1 MKFRA
6 LIGFLILLV
15 STPSM
20 AQAVTQKE
28 LDKFIPSGYRIV
40 KWVEADLDGDK
51 DKDVV
56 IAVEAKNIRYG
67 DLNNPPAK
75 IIVLFR
81 KGKRLEKVWEF
92 DDGSSYVIGRGGNKP
107 QEPVLKIEDL
117 NRDGVPEL
125 VFSLGYVAASDVII
139 DTHIFAYRR
148 GDFVKLLEKPLNHS
162 LDGGVEIK
170 NLDRSKQGKE
180 IMLYFMIWGER
191 EAHYDPH
198 RYKAEFYA
206 YNAKTQKYYCYKK
219 LETKKKGKAG
229 LRELGLAR

>member
-28 LDKFIPSGYRIV
+28 LDRFIPSGYRIV

-81 KGKRLEKVWEF
+81 KGKSLQKIWEF
-92 DDGSSYVIGRGGNKP
+92 SEEFWYTVGRGANKP
-107 QEPVLKIEDL
+107 AQGWPLGEPTFQLKDINTDKNL
-117 NRDGVPEL
+117 EL
-125 VFSLGYVAASDVII
+125 IFTLGSFFGAGNGAMKTFIFGYRNGKFENLVNGSLEHDI
-139 DTHIFAYRR
+139 
-148 GDFVKLLEKPLNHS
+148 
-162 LDGGVEIK
+162 DGGLVIRDHRI
-170 NLDRSKQGKE
+170 LIYSAIVDRN
-180 IMLYFMIWGER
+180 
-191 EAHYDPH
+191 EASYSPH
-198 RYKAEFYA
+198 KYQAGIYTWDSRTQRFY
-206 YNAKTQKYYCYKK
+206 C
-219 LETKKKGKAG
+219 TKKIQTKQKGKAG